1 MFLALLFLI
10 GSTQCGKILNT
21 DYEGSSEWFDD
32 GPIVM
37 DMIVYDDYAYDD
49 YAYEPSWLKNTC
61 SPEEYQIEVT
71 MGSDLWS
78 GTDDRVEIRIYSF
91 DSATKW
97 FDLEKKYQPIDKK
110 VDILERLSI
119 DTFCVEPDEEFA
131 SNPDNFPVAIG
142 LRKFGSDD
150 MKIEK
155 LVITR
160 FGLTSIFYV
169 QQWIKNSDELLVD
182 VYTYYK

>member
-1 MFLALLFLI
+1 MYFAILFFI

-32 GPIVM
+32 GPILM
-37 DMIVYDDYAYDD
+37 DMIVYDDNDGSYA
-49 YAYEPSWLKNTC
+49 PSWLKNTC
-61 SPEEYQIEVT
+61 LSEEYQIEIT
-71 MGSDLWS
+71 MASDLWS
-78 GTDDRVEIRIYSF
+78 GTDDKVEIRIYSF

-97 FDLEKKYQPIDKK
+97 FDLKKEYQPNDKK

-155 LVITR
+155 IVIRR

>member
-1 MFLALLFLI
+1 MFLALLFFI

-32 GPIVM
+32 GPIIM
-37 DMIVYDDYAYDD
+37 DMIVYDDNEVN
-49 YAYEPSWLKNTC
+49 YEPSLFKKTC
-61 SPEEYQIEVT
+61 SPEEYQIEIT
-71 MGSDLWS
+71 IASDLWS
-78 GTDDRVEIRIYSF
+78 GTDDKVEIRIFSF
-91 DSATKW
+91 DSVTEW
-97 FDLEKKYQPIDKK
+97 IDLEKKYKSIDKK
-110 VDILERLSI
+110 VDIFERLSI

-131 SNPDNFPVAIG
+131 SNPGNFPEAIG

-155 LVITR
+155 IVIRR
-160 FGLTSIFYV
+160 FELTSIFYV